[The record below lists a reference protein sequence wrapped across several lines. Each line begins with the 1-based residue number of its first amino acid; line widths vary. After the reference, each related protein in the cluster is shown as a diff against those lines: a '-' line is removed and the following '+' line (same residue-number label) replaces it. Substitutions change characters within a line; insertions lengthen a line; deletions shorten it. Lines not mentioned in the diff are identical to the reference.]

1 MSESSS
7 IQRFTKARKIM
18 SSTTNDKINSIK
30 MLTPAVRD
38 SPFVQQEAVNPL
50 RVTCYGSSS
59 SKTPLI
65 YQQVAYQLGYILAK
79 RGHTCVNGAGS
90 FGCMSA
96 MNDGAAAGNGH
107 IVGVIHEMWLVDQQD
122 WQSTGDT
129 SSSIISGSDKKI
141 PLQKDRSLRDGGAHP
156 VFNNNNNK
164 KNENQNGPIRE
175 MLVAGGRD
183 LQERKRLL
191 VDNAQA
197 LVVLPGG
204 PGTWDELWEA
214 ACARNIG
221 LQTSLPIVCINVNN
235 YYEPFRAMLQRA
247 YNDKLTK
254 LQPDEIIHFE
264 DTAEA
269 AVRWIEE
276 IQTKENRG
284 APKVELKQRAETLRT
299 SSFLGGA
306 TGSVGGGRSWSASF
320 RQSLSRLKESFYGTS
335 MMDDDFAD
343 KMTSDVPSEISTSV
357 AFWIFTAGIG
367 TGLLLHRVVTSH
379 RTR

>member
-1 MSESSS
+1 MSSS
-7 IQRFTKARKIM
+7 SKGD
-18 SSTTNDKINSIK
+18 NDES
-30 MLTPAVRD
+30 MLLTPAVRD
-38 SPFVQQEAVNPL
+38 TPFVRQQANTPL

-59 SKTPLI
+59 SKTPLA

-96 MNDGAAAGNGH
+96 VNDGAAAGNGH
-107 IVGVIHEMWLVDQQD
+107 IVGVIHEMWLIDQQD
-122 WQSTGDT
+122 WQSSGTG
-129 SSSIISGSDKKI
+129 SKKHA
-141 PLQKDRSLRDGGAHP
+141 RDGGAHP
-156 VFNNNNNK
+156 VFGSSNRNNEK
-164 KNENQNGPIRE
+164 QKGPIRE
-175 MLVAGGRD
+175 MLVAGGKD

-191 VDNAQA
+191 VEHAQA

-235 YYEPFRAMLQRA
+235 YYEPFRAMLQKA
-247 YNDKLTK
+247 YDDELTK
-254 LQPDEIIHFE
+254 LRPDEIIHFE

-269 AVRWIEE
+269 AVRWVEE

-284 APKVELKQRAETLRT
+284 APKVELKQRAEVLRK

-306 TGSVGGGRSWSASF
+306 TGTLSGGKSPF
-320 RQSLSRLKESFYGTS
+320 RWSLSRLRESFYGS
-335 MMDDDFAD
+335 SMDDGFAEGA
-343 KMTSDVPSEISTSV
+343 TSDAPSDISPSA
-357 AFWIFTAGIG
+357 AFWMFAAGVG
-367 TGLLLHRVVTSH
+367 TGLLLHQVVTN
-379 RTR
+379 RRMR